1 MLDPIYITGNQM
13 FNKSFIT
20 ILVGLLS
27 MIIASSIFYF
37 DTRSSIAYVLF
48 AIGFILVGIGILL
61 GFIKMIS
68 DDKE

>member
-1 MLDPIYITGNQM
+1 M
-13 FNKSFIT
+13 FNKSYIT
-20 ILVGLLS
+20 IMVGLIS
-27 MIIASSIFYF
+27 MIIASTIFYF

-68 DDKE
+68 DEKK